1 VDGIIRYL
9 FDWLKGSK
17 SEFSSLETSIY
28 YRFKDKSLI
37 KSALTHR
44 SLAKGHQD
52 NYERMEFLGDSII
65 ESVLTD
71 WLFHQYPEANEGI
84 LTNYRSSL
92 VNKHFL
98 ATVAC
103 TINLKDYVLAEKCVN
118 LNDKKVKN
126 NIIADSFEALMG
138 AIFLDGGIGAAKR
151 SILKTIVP
159 NSHLANPKN
168 NYKGQLIEFCHRNKT
183 DGPHFINHVSKGPD
197 HEKLFNV
204 EVRIG
209 QEKSY
214 VGSGKS
220 KKEAEQDSAQK
231 ALFDLC

>member
-1 VDGIIRYL
+1 MDGIIRSIFNL
-9 FDWLKGSK
+9 VTGVK
-17 SEFSSLETSIY
+17 SEYYNLESSLY

-44 SLAKGHQD
+44 SLAKGHED

-71 WLFHQYPEANEGI
+71 WLFHQYPDANEGT

-98 ATVAC
+98 ASVAC
-103 TINLKDYVLAEKCVN
+103 TINLKEYVLAAKCVN

-126 NIIADSFEALMG
+126 NIIADSFEALIG

-151 SILKTIVP
+151 AILKTIVP

-168 NYKGQLIEFCHRNKT
+168 NYKGQLIEFCHKNKT
-183 DGPHFINHVSKGPD
+183 DGPHFVNHVSKGPD

-209 QEKSY
+209 GKKSY
-214 VGSGKS
+214 VGTGKS
-220 KKEAEQDSAQK
+220 KKEAEQNSAKK